1 MELELDKLSA
11 VRVLGKGAMGTVFLV
26 IDRSDHPSRPPVFA
40 LKVVEKHSPTAKPD
54 ADRRARW
61 ELSVLSRLGSHHFLP
76 SLLGSLETP
85 DLLAWAV
92 PFCPGGDL
100 NALRYSLS
108 DRIFSPAAIRFYV
121 SEIVSALA
129 HLHSLGIVYRDLKPE
144 NVLLQA
150 SGHVTL
156 TDFDLSR
163 HLAPKPL
170 PSSPAYSNP
179 ISLPSPPENNHRR
192 RRGHHHRR
200 NLTRI
205 FFGGHASATGGSPD
219 NTGGYPDS
227 TGHLRQ
233 QLKKAKSARV
243 SPVSRRRPSISGGVA
258 ACERSH
264 SFVGTEEYVSP
275 EVVRGDGHEFAV
287 DWWAL
292 GILTYEMTYGRTPF
306 RGRNRKETFRNV
318 LTRQPEFAGRQRAD
332 LTDLIARLLA
342 KDPVRRLGYAG
353 GAEEVKAHPFFRGV
367 QWDLL
372 ADVNRPPFLAP
383 LEDLEEEVLAQ
394 SGDGTADAVE
404 GFDIRDY
411 CKRLREQQA
420 SPAAPSP
427 FSSSVSLA
435 EF

>member
-1 MELELDKLSA
+1 MELDLDLDLDKLSA
-11 VRVLGKGAMGTVFLV
+11 VRVLGRGAMGTVFLV
-26 IDRSDHPSRPPVFA
+26 VDRSAHPSRPPVFA

-61 ELSVLSRLGSHHFLP
+61 ELSVLSRLGPHPFLP

-92 PFCPGGDL
+92 PFCPGRDL

-108 DRIFSPAAIRFYV
+108 DHIFSPAAIRFYL

-144 NVLLQA
+144 NVLLQG

-163 HLAPKPL
+163 HLNPKPL
-170 PSSPAYSNP
+170 PFPSFSPASIP
-179 ISLPSPPENNHRR
+179 LPSPSNNNNNNRR
-192 RRGHHHRR
+192 RR

-205 FFGGHASATGGSPD
+205 FFGGHATSGGGPTDISV
-219 NTGGYPDS
+219 
-227 TGHLRQ
+227 HLQQ
-233 QLKKAKSARV
+233 QLRKVKSARV
-243 SPVSRRRPSISGGVA
+243 SPVSRRRPSISGFVA
-258 ACERSH
+258 GDAFERSH

-292 GILTYEMTYGRTPF
+292 GILTYEMAYGRTPF

-318 LTRQPEFAGRQRAD
+318 LIRQPEFAGRQRTD
-332 LTDLIARLLA
+332 LTDLISLLLA
-342 KDPVRRLGYAG
+342 KDPARRLGYAG
-353 GAEEVKAHPFFRGV
+353 GVEEVKAHPFFRGV

-372 ADVNRPPFLAP
+372 ADVNRPPFLPP
-383 LEDLEEEVLAQ
+383 LEDLEEEVLAP
-394 SGDGTADAVE
+394 GADKTGA
-404 GFDIRDY
+404 GAGAGWFDVRDY
-411 CKRLREQQA
+411 FKRA
-420 SPAAPSP
+420 SSAAPSP

>member
-1 MELELDKLSA
+1 
-11 VRVLGKGAMGTVFLV
+11 MGTVFLV
-26 IDRSDHPSRPPVFA
+26 TDWSAHPSRPPVFA
-40 LKVVEKHSPTAKPD
+40 LKVVEKHSPTAKAD

-61 ELSVLSRLGSHHFLP
+61 ELSVLSRLGPHPFLP
-76 SLLGSLETP
+76 SVLGFLETP
-85 DLLAWAV
+85 ELLAWAV

-108 DRIFSPAAIRFYV
+108 DRIFSPAAIRFYL
-121 SEIVSALA
+121 SEIVSAIA
-129 HLHSLGIVYRDLKPE
+129 HLHSLSIVYRDLKPE

-170 PSSPAYSNP
+170 PSSPASINP
-179 ISLPSPPENNHRR
+179 ISLPSPRDNNHRR
-192 RRGHHHRR
+192 RRGHHRRR

-205 FFGGHASATGGSPD
+205 FFGGHASPGGGSPD
-219 NTGGYPDS
+219 ITGQLP
-227 TGHLRQ
+227 Q

-258 ACERSH
+258 SCERSH

-292 GILTYEMTYGRTPF
+292 GILTYEMAYGRTPF

-318 LTRQPEFAGRQRAD
+318 LTRQPEFAGRHCTD

-342 KDPVRRLGYAG
+342 KDPARRLGYAG
-353 GAEEVKAHPFFRGV
+353 GAEEIKAHPFFRGV

-372 ADVNRPPFLAP
+372 ADVHRPPFLAP
-383 LEDLEEEVLAQ
+383 LEDLEEEVLAP

-404 GFDIRDY
+404 WFDIRDY
-411 CKRLREQQA
+411 FKRLRQQQA
-420 SPAAPSP
+420 SPSP
-427 FSSSVSLA
+427 LSSSVSLA
-435 EF
+435 DF

>member
-1 MELELDKLSA
+1 MELDLDELSA

-26 IDRSDHPSRPPVFA
+26 VDRSAHPSRLPVFA

-61 ELSVLSRLGSHHFLP
+61 ELSVLSRLGPHPFLP

-85 DLLAWAV
+85 DLLAWGV
-92 PFCPGGDL
+92 PFCPGRDL

-108 DRIFSPAAIRFYV
+108 DHIFSPTAIRFYL

-170 PSSPAYSNP
+170 PFPSISPASIALTSPSN
-179 ISLPSPPENNHRR
+179 NNNRR
-192 RRGHHHRR
+192 RR

-205 FFGGHASATGGSPD
+205 FFGGHASSGGCSPD
-219 NTGGYPDS
+219 IS
-227 TGHLRQ
+227 VHQQQ
-233 QLKKAKSARV
+233 QLRKVKSARV
-243 SPVSRRRPSISGGVA
+243 SPVSRRRPGISGFVA
-258 ACERSH
+258 GDAFERSH

-292 GILTYEMTYGRTPF
+292 GILTYEMAYGRTPF

-318 LTRQPEFAGRQRAD
+318 LTCQPEFSGRLSTD
-332 LTDLIARLLA
+332 LTDLISRLLA
-342 KDPVRRLGYAG
+342 KDPARRLGYAG

-372 ADVNRPPFLAP
+372 ADVNRPPFLPP
-383 LEDLEEEVLAQ
+383 LEDLEEVVLTPG
-394 SGDGTADAVE
+394 SDKTATAAVW
-404 GFDIRDY
+404 FDVRDY
-411 CKRLREQQA
+411 FKRLRQQEA
-420 SPAAPSP
+420 SPVAPSP

-435 EF
+435 DF

>member
-1 MELELDKLSA
+1 MELDLDKLTA

-26 IDRSDHPSRPPVFA
+26 TDRSAHPSRPPVFA

-61 ELSVLSRLGSHHFLP
+61 ELSVLSRLGPHPFLP

-85 DLLAWAV
+85 ELLAWAV

-108 DRIFSPAAIRFYV
+108 DRIFSPAAIRFYL

-170 PSSPAYSNP
+170 PSSPSSINP
-179 ISLPSPPENNHRR
+179 ISLPSPPDNNHRR
-192 RRGHHHRR
+192 RRGYHHHRR

-205 FFGGHASATGGSPD
+205 FFGGHASPGGGSPD
-219 NTGGYPDS
+219 V
-227 TGHLRQ
+227 TGHLPH

-243 SPVSRRRPSISGGVA
+243 SPVSRRRPSISAGVA
-258 ACERSH
+258 SCERSH

-287 DWWAL
+287 DWWAV
-292 GILTYEMTYGRTPF
+292 GILTYEMAYGRTPF

-318 LTRQPEFAGRQRAD
+318 LTRQPEFTGRQRTD

-342 KDPVRRLGYAG
+342 KDPARRLGYAG

-383 LEDLEEEVLAQ
+383 LEDLEEEVLAP
-394 SGDGTADAVE
+394 SCDGTADAVE

-411 CKRLREQQA
+411 FKRLRQQQA

-427 FSSSVSLA
+427 LSSSVSLSD
-435 EF
+435 F